1 MATPLDKPNGKT
13 GCAGKRLV
21 NQLDPVGSQF
31 FKYLWSQASPQ
42 SYRHYA
48 SGYYNGKSR
57 ISAIMQRHVLSHRL
71 DVHKICHVESF
82 FDVSNAFPSASH
94 QALDH
99 AVYATARPT
108 DAELL
113 CQRHRGAVMHIVAH
127 DSAVDVKCHAGAMQ
141 GDCPAGP
148 LFLEVYHP
156 QLDTWLRNT
165 QHMPQQSLTLVRD
178 PIFGIEIDSSITTYA
193 DDIGKTTIVHDTS
206 DLLTCLQKVNEG
218 LDDAL
223 QDI

>member
-1 MATPLDKPNGKT
+1 MLFKVKLVCARHGMGYSQESIPCPAFKRRLFQIYLCIRIRTKVPDIWQRGMATPLDKPNGKI
-13 GCAGKRLV
+13 GCASKCLV
-21 NQLDPVGSQF
+21 NQLDPIDSQF
-31 FKYLWSQASPQ
+31 FKYLWSQALPQ

-57 ISAIMQRHVLSHRL
+57 ISAIMQRHMLSHRL

-82 FDVSNAFPSASH
+82 FDISNVFPSASY

-141 GDCPAGP
+141 GDCPTGP

-165 QHMPQQSLTLVRD
+165 QRMPQ
-178 PIFGIEIDSSITTYA
+178 
-193 DDIGKTTIVHDTS
+193 
-206 DLLTCLQKVNEG
+206 
-218 LDDAL
+218 
-223 QDI
+223 